1 MMGLT
6 KNSLGAAQLV
16 VAPENERAVAA
27 FNDMCPMVTA

>member
-1 MMGLT
+1 MELT
-6 KNSLGAAQLV
+6 MKSLGAAQLV